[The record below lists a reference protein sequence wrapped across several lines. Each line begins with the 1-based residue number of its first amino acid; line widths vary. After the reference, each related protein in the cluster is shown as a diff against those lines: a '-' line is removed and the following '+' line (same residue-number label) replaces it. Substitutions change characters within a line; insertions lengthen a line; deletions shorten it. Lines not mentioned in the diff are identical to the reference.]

1 MAIAKIPCFM
11 AEHDDSFEVIDDEDQ
26 QTPEDKRLR
35 EVRLKKNSMRKAEG
49 HRGRALLLSGAIAL
63 WITSLL
69 CAAEAWQRLNAGSTA
84 AGVGLITFCVS
95 AAFIGWLCFT
105 GWRRS

>member
-1 MAIAKIPCFM
+1 MADREDNDF
-11 AEHDDSFEVIDDEDQ
+11 HVVDDEDEQ
-26 QTPEDKRLR
+26 SPEERRLR
-35 EVRLKKNSMRKAEG
+35 EVRAQSNSMRKQSKR
-49 HRGRALLLSGAIAL
+49 RGRDLLMAGAIAL
-63 WITSLL
+63 WITSVL
-69 CAAEAWQRLNAGSTA
+69 CLAEAWQRLNQGATA